1 MSDIGEKEKSNPW
14 QGKQVLL
21 LVLILLL
28 LISGIKVYTDY
39 LDQQEKKAEL
49 LALTS
54 ENNSLTLRLDS
65 VSTQLQRR
73 IQELEELGG
82 DVRELLAL
90 KDQLSLELNSTNQ
103 RSAQEI
109 KALNQKISSLS
120 EILLQ
125 KDEEIKAL
133 RENNQVLRSENSRL
147 KSTQTEIE
155 GEVAELSKQKE
166 RLQQKVDLAA
176 ALKIDYI
183 QISAINGR
191 GKEKVEA
198 SGKYSNRQISTLKIE
213 YSLAENAV
221 SDKGIRK
228 IYLQV
233 LGPNKQVIFDVAKG
247 SGTFVLD
254 GKEQFYTAR
263 QEVYYDNSRQSLVFL
278 FEKGSPFS
286 LGTYEV
292 KLFIET
298 FPAVTKSFT
307 VK

>member
-1 MSDIGEKEKSNPW
+1 MSDIREKEKSNPW

-39 LDQQEKKAEL
+39 LDQQAKQEEL
-49 LALTS
+49 EALTS
-54 ENNSLTLRLDS
+54 ENNSLTFRLDS

-109 KALNQKISSLS
+109 KALNQKISALS

-155 GEVAELSKQKE
+155 GEFAELSKQKE

-176 ALKIDYI
+176 ALKIDFI

-191 GKEKVEA
+191 GKEKVET

-213 YSLAENAV
+213 YGLGENAV
-221 SDKGIRK
+221 ADKGIRK

-247 SGTFVLD
+247 SGTFTLD
-254 GKEQFYTAR
+254 GKEQFYTAI

-278 FEKGSPFS
+278 FEKGTPFS
-286 LGTYEV
+286 SGTYEV
-292 KLFIET
+292 KLFIDT
-298 FPAVTKSFT
+298 FLAVTKSFT

>member
-1 MSDIGEKEKSNPW
+1 MSDIREKEKSNPW

-39 LDQQEKKAEL
+39 LDQQEKQEEL
-49 LALTS
+49 EALTS
-54 ENNSLTLRLDS
+54 ENNSLTFRLDS

-109 KALNQKISSLS
+109 KALNQKISALS

-176 ALKIDYI
+176 ALKIDFI

-191 GKEKVEA
+191 GKEKVET

-213 YSLAENAV
+213 YGLGENAV
-221 SDKGIRK
+221 ADKGIRK

-247 SGTFVLD
+247 SGTFTLD
-254 GKEQFYTAR
+254 GKEQFYTAI

-278 FEKGSPFS
+278 FEKGTPFS
-286 LGTYEV
+286 SGTYEV
-292 KLFIET
+292 KLFIDT
-298 FPAVTKSFT
+298 FLAVTKSFT

>member
-49 LALTS
+49 QALTS

-65 VSTQLQRR
+65 VSTQLQQR

-109 KALNQKISSLS
+109 KALNQKISALS

-125 KDEEIKAL
+125 KDEEIKTL

-263 QEVYYDNSRQSLVFL
+263 QEVYYDNSRQTLVFL

-292 KLFIET
+292 KLYIDT

>member
-1 MSDIGEKEKSNPW
+1 MSALGEKEKSNPW

-39 LDQQEKKAEL
+39 LDQQKKQEEL
-49 LALTS
+49 QTLST

-155 GEVAELSKQKE
+155 GEVAELSQQKE

-183 QISAINGR
+183 QVSAINGR

-247 SGTFVLD
+247 SGTFILD
-254 GKEQFYTAR
+254 GKEQFYTAK
-263 QEVYYDNSRQSLVFL
+263 QEIYYDNSRQTLLFL
-278 FEKGSPFS
+278 FEKGTPFS
-286 LGTYEV
+286 SGTYEV
-292 KLFIET
+292 KLYIDT

>member
-1 MSDIGEKEKSNPW
+1 MSALGEKEKSNPW

-39 LDQQEKKAEL
+39 LDQQKKQEEL
-49 LALTS
+49 QALST

-155 GEVAELSKQKE
+155 GEVAELSQQKE

-183 QISAINGR
+183 QVSAINGR

-247 SGTFVLD
+247 SGTFILD
-254 GKEQFYTAR
+254 GKEQFYTAK
-263 QEVYYDNSRQSLVFL
+263 QEIYYDNSRQTLLFL
-278 FEKGSPFS
+278 FEKGTPFS
-286 LGTYEV
+286 SGTYEV
-292 KLFIET
+292 KLYIDT